1 MNNSRRKFLQHTTIA
16 SIGMTMTN
24 CFANIMVP
32 QTKERLGVALVG
44 LGYYSTDLL
53 APALKQ
59 TKHCYLAGI
68 VTGTPSKIPIW
79 QQRHQIP
86 DKNVYNYET
95 MHQIADNP
103 DIDIIYIVLPPSMH
117 SEYMIRAA
125 NAGKHV
131 WCEKPMAMTVAE
143 CEAAIKACSA
153 NKVSLAIGYRM
164 QHEINTQ
171 TIIGYQR
178 NKTYG
183 TINHVK
189 AAAGYPDGRSNHWKQ
204 KKAMGGGAMY
214 DMGVYPLNAA
224 RYSTGEEPIQ
234 VSARASTDRPEIYH
248 EVEEHMIFSLKFP
261 SDATAECETSFG
273 RGMNALDV
281 TCSGGS
287 YNLIPFQSY
296 TGVRGRTSDGKTLT
310 ASPLNQQA
318 KQMDDDALSIMN
330 GTPMLVPGEEGLKD
344 IRVVEAIQRS
354 AAMDGKW
361 IDV

>member
-1 MNNSRRKFLQHTTIA
+1 MATSRRTFIQQTSLVSAGLTL
-16 SIGMTMTN
+16 TN
-24 CFANIMVP
+24 CFPNVIVP
-32 QTKERLGVALVG
+32 HAKEKLGVALVG

-53 APALKQ
+53 ASALKQ
-59 TKHCYLAGI
+59 TQHCYLAGI
-68 VTGTPSKIPIW
+68 VTGTPSKISVW

-86 DKNVYNYET
+86 DKNVYNYQN
-95 MHQIADNP
+95 MHEIANNP

-125 NAGKHV
+125 KTGKHV
-131 WCEKPMAMTVAE
+131 WCEKPMALTVSE
-143 CEAAIKACSA
+143 CQAAIEACIA

-164 QHEINTQ
+164 HHEINTQ
-171 TIIGYQR
+171 TIIGYR
-178 NKTYG
+178 KDKTYG
-183 TINHVK
+183 DVMHVK

-248 EVEEHMIFSLKFP
+248 EVEEHMHFSLKFP
-261 SDATAECETSFG
+261 SGATADCETSFG
-273 RGMNALDV
+273 RGMNTLDV
-281 TCSGGS
+281 TCSNGS

-296 TGVRGRTSDGKTLT
+296 TGVRGRTSDGKTLA

-318 KQMDDDALSIMN
+318 KQMDDDALAIKN
-330 GTPMLVPGEEGLKD
+330 GSPLLVPGEEGLKD